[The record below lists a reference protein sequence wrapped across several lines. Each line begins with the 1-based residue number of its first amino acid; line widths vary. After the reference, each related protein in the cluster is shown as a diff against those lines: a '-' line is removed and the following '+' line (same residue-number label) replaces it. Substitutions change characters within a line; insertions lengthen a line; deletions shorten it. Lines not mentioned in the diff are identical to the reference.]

1 MTKFAWGLVVIAVLG
16 VSEVRAQQNPPP
28 PAAAQQATVENA
40 VKRYRIG
47 VQGGIGID
55 PEIIDVGV
63 HASFSPIFSPRV
75 AFRPVFEIG
84 VGEVTTLLGFNFD
97 LLYTFDEEDATAPPS
112 WRPYIGAGP
121 QLGLVHQ
128 GFSTEDSGNVDVE
141 VDGEE
146 VDETGGRFDFS
157 NTDFNGGLNFIVGM
171 KRRNGTFFEM
181 KTTAW
186 GASNIRL
193 LVGFNF

>member
-1 MTKFAWGLVVIAVLG
+1 MTKCAWVLG
-16 VSEVRAQQNPPP
+16 VAAVLVSSEVCAQENPPQP
-28 PAAAQQATVENA
+28 PAAAQQTKVENT

-47 VQGGIGID
+47 VQGGVGID
-55 PEIIDVGV
+55 PEILDVGV
-63 HASFSPIFSPRV
+63 HASFGPIFSDRV

-84 VGEVTTLLGFNFD
+84 FGEVTTLIAFNFD
-97 LLYTFDEEDATAPPS
+97 LLYTFAPSTDDPS
-112 WRPYIGAGP
+112 AWRPYIGAGP
-121 QLGLVHQ
+121 QFGLVHQ
-128 GFSTEDSGNVDVE
+128 GFSTEDSENVDAE
-141 VDGEE
+141 VGGED

-171 KRRNGTFFEM
+171 KRANGTFFEM

-193 LVGFNF
+193 LIGFNF

>member
-1 MTKFAWGLVVIAVLG
+1 MTKFAWVVVVAAVL
-16 VSEVRAQQNPPP
+16 VSSEVCAQENPPQQP
-28 PAAAQQATVENA
+28 PAAAQQTKVENT

-47 VQGGIGID
+47 VQGGIGLD

-75 AFRPVFEIG
+75 AFRPVFELG
-84 VGEVTTLLGFNFD
+84 FGEVTTLLAFNFD
-97 LLYTFDEEDATAPPS
+97 LLYTFDDEAVAPS
-112 WRPYIGAGP
+112 WRPYLGVGP
-121 QLGLVHQ
+121 QFGLVHQ
-128 GFSTEDSGNVDVE
+128 GFSTEDSENVDAE
-141 VDGEE
+141 VGGED

-193 LVGFNF
+193 LIGFNF